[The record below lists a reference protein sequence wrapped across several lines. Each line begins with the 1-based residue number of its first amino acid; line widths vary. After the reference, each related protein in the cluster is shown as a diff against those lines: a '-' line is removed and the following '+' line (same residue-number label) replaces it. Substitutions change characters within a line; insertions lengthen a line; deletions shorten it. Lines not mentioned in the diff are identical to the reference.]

1 VTAVA
6 PFSQSR
12 YSPGKVT
19 RVAQDFSPRVR
30 RVDGNGSAAAI
41 SSDFLLDQVMPGR
54 TYAPAVTAA
63 PHHAARLDVP
73 APRFEPLWE
82 EAAVAAAA
90 RTTRQVVAPAVHV
103 DRPTAHAVES
113 LFGAH
118 VQVDRP
124 RAQNLRTLGVLAEEP
139 ELIRHVDRHL
149 QIAATSGVPL
159 FDRRHA
165 W

>member
-19 RVAQDFSPRVR
+19 RVAQVFSPQVR
-30 RVDGNGSAAAI
+30 RVDGNGLAAAI
-41 SSDFLLDQVMPGR
+41 SSDFLLVQFMPGGR
-54 TYAPAVTAA
+54 MQR
-63 PHHAARLDVP
+63 RLVVP

-82 EAAVAAAA
+82 EAAVAAAS

-113 LFGAH
+113 LLGAH
-118 VQVDRP
+118 VQVDRA

-139 ELIRHVDRHL
+139 GLIRHVDRHL